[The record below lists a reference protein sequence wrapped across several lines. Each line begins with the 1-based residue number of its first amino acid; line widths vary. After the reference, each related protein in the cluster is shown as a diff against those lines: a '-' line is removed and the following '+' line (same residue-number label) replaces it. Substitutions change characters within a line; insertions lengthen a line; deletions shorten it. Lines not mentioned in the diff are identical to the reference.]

1 MQLSEVVEKK
11 AVSNGFCPKTV
22 ETFFR
27 IARRFLVDYPVL
39 RKAMKFLRR
48 KKAGAAIFLLK
59 IIGHDR
65 GGIPLPPS
73 FVRVYRLIY
82 AEIG

>member
-1 MQLSEVVEKK
+1 MKDEEK
-11 AVSNGFCPKTV
+11 AGSDGFCPKTV

-27 IARRFLVDYPVL
+27 IARTFLVDYPVL
-39 RKAMKFLRR
+39 RKVIEFLRR

-73 FVRVYRLIY
+73 FVRVYRLVY
-82 AEIG
+82 AKIG